1 MPEVTHNALFPPQ
14 GATDMFSP
22 VGEFSSWVAG
32 VEFELAPG
40 RLSIP
45 SLSALAAFEAASR
58 HGSFT
63 RAAEE
68 LNLTQGA
75 VSRQVAHL
83 EQVLGVA
90 LFQRIRKRV
99 SLTPAGAAYAT
110 EIREGLSRLA
120 AATVSAMAFRGATGV
135 LHLAILPTFGTRWLI
150 PRLPRFT
157 ERHPGITINFTTRLV
172 PFDFSREPIDAAI
185 HFGDPVWPG
194 AILHRLMGEEVVPVA
209 APALVARIGLASP
222 ADMLRAPLLQ
232 QSTRPRAWASWL
244 EQQGLPPERAL
255 MGPRFEQFAM
265 VSQAAVAGLGLA
277 IVPRFLVE
285 EELRAGSLVIPF
297 DRPVTGSGGY
307 YLVYPEA
314 RAEWPAVIAF
324 RDWLLEECAVP
335 LG

>member
-1 MPEVTHNALFPPQ
+1 MI
-14 GATDMFSP
+14 
-22 VGEFSSWVAG
+22 GEWAS
-32 VEFELAPG
+32 G
-40 RLSIP
+40 RLSVP
-45 SLSALAAFEAASR
+45 SLSALAAFEAAAR

-90 LFQRIRKRV
+90 LFERVRQRV
-99 SLTPAGAAYAT
+99 SLTPAGGAYAAD
-110 EIREGLSRLA
+110 IRDGLSRIA
-120 AATVSAMAFRGATGV
+120 AATVSTMAFRGAAGV

-157 ERHPGITINFTTRLV
+157 EAHPGITINFATKLV
-172 PFDFSREPIDAAI
+172 PFDFAREPLDAAI

-194 AILHRLMGEEVVPVA
+194 AKLHRLMGEEIVPVA
-209 APALVARIGLASP
+209 APALVARLGLAAP

-232 QSTRPRAWASWL
+232 QSTRPRAWANWL
-244 EQQGLPPERAL
+244 EQQGLPPSLAL

-297 DRPVTGSGGY
+297 DLPVTGSEAY
-307 YLVYPEA
+307 YLVYPDA
-314 RAEWPAVIAF
+314 REHVPAVIAF
-324 RDWLLEECAVP
+324 RDWLLRECQP
-335 LG
+335 

>member
-1 MPEVTHNALFPPQ
+1 M
-14 GATDMFSP
+14 DRD
-22 VGEFSSWVAG
+22 W
-32 VEFELAPG
+32 APG
-40 RLSIP
+40 RLSVP
-45 SLSALAAFEAASR
+45 SLSALAAFEAAAR

-75 VSRQVAHL
+75 VSRQVAQL
-83 EQVLGVA
+83 EAQLGVA
-90 LFQRIRKRV
+90 LFERVRKRV
-99 SLTPAGAAYAT
+99 APTPAGLAYAA
-110 EIREGLSRLA
+110 EIRDGLSRLA
-120 AATVSAMAFRGATGV
+120 AATVSAMAFRGAAGV

-150 PRLPRFT
+150 PRLPRFI
-157 ERHPGITINFTTRLV
+157 EAHPGVTINFATKLV
-172 PFDFSREPIDAAI
+172 PFDFAREPLDAAI

-194 AILHRLMGEEVVPVA
+194 ARLHRLMGEEIVPVA
-209 APALVARIGLASP
+209 APALVARLGFSAP

-232 QSTRPRAWASWL
+232 QSTRPRAWANWL
-244 EQQGLPPERAL
+244 EQQGLPPSRAL

-297 DRPVTGSGGY
+297 DLPVTGSEGY

-314 RAEWPAVIAF
+314 RERLPAVVAF
-324 RDWLLEECAVP
+324 RDWLLRECGV
-335 LG
+335 

>member
-1 MPEVTHNALFPPQ
+1 MDF
-14 GATDMFSP
+14 
-22 VGEFSSWVAG
+22 EF
-32 VEFELAPG
+32 APG
-40 RLSIP
+40 RLSVP
-45 SLSALAAFEAASR
+45 SLSALAAFEAAAR

-75 VSRQVAHL
+75 VSRQVGHL
-83 EQVLGVA
+83 EKTLGIA
-90 LFQRIRKRV
+90 LFERVRKRV
-99 SLTPAGAAYAT
+99 ALTATGAVYAT
-110 EIREGLSRLA
+110 EIRDGLSRLA
-120 AATVSAMAFRGATGV
+120 AATVSAMAFRGGAGV

-157 ERHPGITINFTTRLV
+157 EAHPGITINFATKLV

-194 AILHRLMGEEVVPVA
+194 AKLHRLMGEEVVPVA
-209 APALVARIGLASP
+209 APALVARIGLAEP

-232 QSTRPRAWASWL
+232 QSTRPRAWANWL
-244 EQQGLPPERAL
+244 EQQGLPPQRAL

-265 VSQAAVAGLGLA
+265 VSQAAVAGLGIA

-285 EELRAGSLVIPF
+285 EELRSGALVIPV

-314 RAEWPAVIAF
+314 KETLPAVAAF
-324 RDWLLEECAVP
+324 RDWLLGEC
-335 LG
+335 GS

>member
-1 MPEVTHNALFPPQ
+1 MIDEW
-14 GATDMFSP
+14 S
-22 VGEFSSWVAG
+22 
-32 VEFELAPG
+32 PG
-40 RLSIP
+40 RLSVP
-45 SLSALAAFEAASR
+45 SLSALAAFEAAAR

-90 LFQRIRKRV
+90 LFERVRQRV
-99 SLTPAGAAYAT
+99 SLTPAGGAYAAD
-110 EIREGLSRLA
+110 IRDGLSRIA
-120 AATVSAMAFRGATGV
+120 AATVSTMAFRGAAGV

-157 ERHPGITINFTTRLV
+157 EAHPGITINFATKLV
-172 PFDFSREPIDAAI
+172 PFDFSREPLDAAI

-194 AILHRLMGEEVVPVA
+194 AKLHRLMGEEIVPVA
-209 APALVARIGLASP
+209 APALVARLRIAEP
-222 ADMLRAPLLQ
+222 ADMLHAPLLQ
-232 QSTRPRAWASWL
+232 QSTRPRAWANWL
-244 EQQGLPPERAL
+244 GQQGLPPSRAL

-297 DRPVTGSGGY
+297 DLPVTGSEGY

-314 RAEWPAVIAF
+314 RERLPAVIAF
-324 RDWLLEECAVP
+324 RDWLLSECQP
-335 LG
+335 

>member
-1 MPEVTHNALFPPQ
+1 MISE
-14 GATDMFSP
+14 
-22 VGEFSSWVAG
+22 WV
-32 VEFELAPG
+32 PG
-40 RLSIP
+40 RLSVP
-45 SLSALAAFEAASR
+45 SLSALAAFEAAAR

-90 LFQRIRKRV
+90 LFERVRKRV
-99 SLTPAGAAYAT
+99 SLTPAGGAYAA
-110 EIREGLSRLA
+110 EIREGLSRIA
-120 AATVSAMAFRGATGV
+120 AATVSTMAFRGAAGL

-157 ERHPGITINFTTRLV
+157 EAHPGITINFATKLV
-172 PFDFSREPIDAAI
+172 PFDFAREPLDAAI

-194 AILHRLMGEEVVPVA
+194 ARLHRLMGEEIVPVA
-209 APALVARIGLASP
+209 APALVARLGFAQP

-232 QSTRPRAWASWL
+232 QSTRPRAWANWL
-244 EQQGLPPERAL
+244 EQQGLAPSRAS

-297 DRPVTGSGGY
+297 DLPVTGSEGY

-314 RAEWPAVIAF
+314 RARLPAVVAF
-324 RDWLLEECAVP
+324 RDWLLRECQP
-335 LG
+335 